1 MKSTSASATS
11 NLVHLSVSILASCL
25 QAMIDS
31 GAALTFIHGLIVQQ
45 FSLKTTPCQT
55 ARVTLAD
62 GRVLTHATRQVTL
75 HYHIANVP
83 QEDTFLVAPIG
94 DHSIILGMPWL
105 ERVNPQIDW
114 PSKMVESPLLSTH
127 EESPAS
133 SNESPI
139 SISTPTSITTP
150 KSPQSSKH
158 SRTSKSRQLS
168 KPKQISTSS

>member
-31 GAALTFIHGLIVQQ
+31 GATLNFIHEFIVQQ
-45 FSLKTTPCQT
+45 LSLKTTPCQT
-55 ARVTLAD
+55 TRVTLAD

-75 HYHIANVP
+75 RYHIANVP

-105 ERVNPQIDW
+105 ERVNPQMDW
-114 PSKMVESPLLSTH
+114 PTKTVQSPLLSTVDAP
-127 EESPAS
+127 STS
-133 SNESPI
+133 CNEPPNT
-139 SISTPTSITTP
+139 TPITTP
-150 KSPQSSKH
+150 KSSRSSKP
-158 SRTSKSRQLS
+158 SQYSKSRNSESRKS
-168 KPKQISTSS
+168 K